1 MMKLKQRRTRK
12 TAIAITCLSFGC
24 VTAGLNAA
32 AALTL
37 VENGT
42 PGVTIVLPAETLW
55 DRYVNASSEEIE
67 AFTRT
72 RFPNASDERMAD
84 LLERMPEA
92 RRREAQRVG
101 DDEVL
106 AVSELVEFVERMSG
120 AVLPVARPADGEA
133 HPDGIRVLLGTEL
146 AHAAGLGEEIEA
158 LDPHG
163 FLIRTHN
170 DQVIIAG
177 KTARGTLYGVY
188 ELLEQFGCRWI
199 MPGPI
204 GEVLQEQA
212 TLTVDLNLTR
222 NPSHPIH
229 RYWWC
234 TYGQGEHYA
243 RWTLRNKGSFVR
255 ALGDSAIAQ
264 GHYGRNPM
272 AWEARRRGVDQ
283 LPDEYYAMIRGK
295 ANTHFANKSNPAV
308 WELHAEHYIDR
319 FYRNLLSDTASISAE
334 DGIVDDDRPE
344 TRALDSNEFDWTL
357 GAYSATDRMWFF
369 HRRYLDEVIK
379 KHPDRRF
386 GVLVY
391 ANNMMP
397 PRIETVHPAMSLV
410 IAPLGISP
418 LHHVRDEKSKTN
430 RAYREW
436 LEAWMGQASAAG
448 AESYYY
454 DYLPIGFQ
462 WSNFIISP
470 QWHIIGE
477 NYPWFHELGLDG
489 HTTQGFDDWGAMG
502 LTAWVAIRLYWDA
515 DQDYRDLVA
524 EYCRFRFGERAA
536 EAMEAY
542 YRVFED
548 RMREIPDMLSNES
561 WDNHLIIDA
570 ATRARAR
577 DALAAAIPL
586 VEGEREQLHF
596 ETVAL
601 FQQAMDAWCDAIGH
615 ARETGDFAAAQ
626 TMMDRSYEIRDQL
639 NEHYSHFIN
648 PSFTNPERM
657 GRFAPGG
664 WYRKFGDF
672 ARILEESA
680 ETLILPREM
689 ALALDTDN
697 LAWAHDW
704 HRPEVEVDDLE
715 MWDTTKIPDIKYGTQ
730 RDPAAFFYRTEV
742 NVPETFANRERIVL
756 FFPSLIARAMRL
768 WINGEPVSF
777 DYENYSDEIWRG
789 PAYFWIDYNHSRG
802 FDVTPHLRAGE
813 RNTIAFRVF
822 KSFDH
827 GGTYDRAFLL
837 ADPPEE
843 AVR

>member
-1 MMKLKQRRTRK
+1 MKRNLWTTRK
-12 TAIAITCLSFGC
+12 TAMAATCLTVGC
-24 VTAGLNAA
+24 AVSELHAA
-32 AALTL
+32 PPVTL

-42 PGVTIVLPAETLW
+42 PRATIVLPAETLW
-55 DRYVNASSEEIE
+55 DHYRNASPEEIE
-67 AFTRT
+67 AFTRA
-72 RFPNASDERMAD
+72 RFPNASEERMAD
-84 LLERMPEA
+84 LLERVPAAREREA
-92 RRREAQRVG
+92 RRAG

-106 AVSELVEFVERMSG
+106 AADELVEFVEKMSG
-120 AVLPVARPADGEA
+120 AGLPVVRPGAGET
-133 HPDGIRVLLGTEL
+133 HPDGIRILLGTEL
-146 AHAAGLGEEIEA
+146 ARAAGLDAEIDA

-163 FLIRTHN
+163 FLIRTGPG
-170 DQVIIAG
+170 QVIVAG

-188 ELLEQFGCRWI
+188 ELLEQLGCRWI
-199 MPGPI
+199 MPGPF
-204 GEVLQEQA
+204 GEIIPERE
-212 TLTVDLNLTR
+212 TLTVAVDLTQ

-234 TYGQGEHYA
+234 TFGQGEHYA

-255 ALGDSAIAQ
+255 ALGDSGVSQ
-264 GHYGRNPM
+264 GHYGRVPM
-272 AWEARRRGVDQ
+272 QWEARRRGVER
-283 LPDEYYAMIRGK
+283 LPDEYYAMIRGQ
-295 ANTHFANKSNPAV
+295 ANTHFPNKSNPAV
-308 WELHAEHYIDR
+308 WDLHAEHYIDV

-369 HRRYLDEVIK
+369 HRRYLDQVIAEL
-379 KHPDRRF
+379 PGRRF

-418 LHHVRDEKSKTN
+418 LHHVRDPKSKTN

-436 LEAWMGQASAAG
+436 LEAWMGQARAAG

-462 WSNFIISP
+462 WSNFILSP
-470 QWHIIGE
+470 QWHLIGE

-502 LTAWVAIRLYWDA
+502 LTAWVAIRLYWDVE
-515 DQDYRDLVA
+515 QDYRDLVA
-524 EYCRFRFGERAA
+524 EYCRFRFGENAA
-536 EAMEAY
+536 AAMVAY
-542 YRVFED
+542 YQVFED

-577 DALAAAIPL
+577 VALATARPL
-586 VEGEREQLHF
+586 VQGDREQAHF

-601 FQQAMDAWCDAIGH
+601 FQEAMDVWCDAIDH

-626 TMMDRSYEIRDQL
+626 TMMNRSYEIRDQL

-648 PSFTNPERM
+648 PGFTDFEQ
-657 GRFAPGG
+657 RFAPGG
-664 WYRKFGDF
+664 WRKKFGDW
-672 ARILEESA
+672 AEILEQSA
-680 ETLILPREM
+680 ASVVLPREM

-697 LAWAHDW
+697 LAWANGW
-704 HRPEVEVDDLE
+704 HRPEVAVDALDR
-715 MWDTTKIPDIKYGTQ
+715 WDSTIIPDIKFNTQ
-730 RDPAAFFYRTEV
+730 REPAAFFYRTEV
-742 NVPETFANRERIVL
+742 EVPETFANREKIVL
-756 FFPSLIARAMRL
+756 FFPSLIARAMRI
-768 WINGEPVSF
+768 WINGEPVMF
-777 DYENYSDEIWRG
+777 DHDTYQDEIWRG
-789 PAYFWIDYNHSRG
+789 PTYFWIDYNHSRG
-802 FDVTPHLRAGE
+802 FDVTPHIRPGE

-827 GGTYDRAFLL
+827 GGTYDRVFLL
-837 ADPPEE
+837 ADPPEN
-843 AVR
+843 AIR